1 MKMRRLAVI
10 LFSLALWVSLSLS
23 TKVMAYEPY
32 TGWDI
37 LDVAVRGGVT
47 ATVGGQ
53 DLQTGLGY
61 MGGLDVDY
69 RLMVPLKKGISIGPK
84 VGLGATYKVV
94 QTNCSTGEWV
104 YSSVSEYNINQVDR
118 LNLNGFEQFSQWQVE
133 MPVMLALNMRG
144 VVLNVGL
151 IPSLWLTQQHN
162 VHLDDLTVQS
172 YLEQPDVR
180 FTHSLVVRSDAQRIK
195 PQFHLLAGLEIGYE
209 WRIKER
215 HWLGIQ
221 AYCRYDLMSMQ
232 AWSDNAFC
240 AWEGSQLVAGSL
252 TELYPDKLHCLGAG
266 IRIYYAFASPHKYH
280 RLGLQY

>member
-1 MKMRRLAVI
+1 MRRLIFI
-10 LFSLALWVSLSLS
+10 LLSTVLSLF
-23 TKVMAYEPY
+23 TRVMAYEPY

-37 LDVAVRGGVT
+37 LDVGVRGGVT
-47 ATVGGQ
+47 ATIGGQ
-53 DLQTGLGY
+53 NLNMGAGY

-69 RLMVPLKKGISIGPK
+69 RLMVPLKKGISLGPK

-104 YSSVSEYNINQVDR
+104 YSSMSEYGIKQVDR

-133 MPVMLALNMRG
+133 LPVMLALNAHG
-144 VVLNVGL
+144 FVLNVGV
-151 IPSLWLTQQHN
+151 IPTLWLTQQHDM
-162 VHLDDLTVQS
+162 HLDDLTVQS

-195 PQFHLLAGLEIGYE
+195 PQFHLLAGFEMGYE

-215 HWLGIQ
+215 CRLGVQ
-221 AYCRYDLMSMQ
+221 TFCRYDLLSMQ
-232 AWSDNAFC
+232 PWSNNAFC

-266 IRIYYAFASPHKYH
+266 IRVYYAFAFPHKYH
-280 RLGLQY
+280 RLGLRY